1 MRRWQKDALMNDV
14 ELTRALERCEIAN
27 KNFHHASHLHVA
39 WVYLSESSSVGEAAA
54 KMRNTLRRFAAC
66 AGKLEKYHETITL
79 FWVHLLSRAHASA
92 GGESLEKIVH
102 ANPRLPERNFP
113 LTYYSR
119 ERLFSEHA
127 RTSWVEPDLKPL
139 SFDATAF
146 CSSSSPRHTPD
157 RPVS

>member
-1 MRRWQKDALMNDV
+1 MNDV
-14 ELTRALERCEIAN
+14 ELTRALERGEIAN
-27 KNFHHASHLHVA
+27 ENFHHASHLHVA

-54 KMRNTLRRFAAC
+54 KMRATLRQFASS

-79 FWVHLLSRAHASA
+79 FWIHLLSRAHAA
-92 GGESLEKIVH
+92 DGCESLEKIVY
-102 ANPRLPERNFP
+102 ANPHLLERNFP

-139 SFDATAF
+139 SFDAAAF